1 VPEKNGFACKWIKYN
16 GVGLM
21 SQRTMRV
28 ISFVTVQ
35 KNEDGE
41 LGPSICS
48 TVDECDILLTDIDFP
63 GYLTPGAD
71 PTEGGVHTVFTER
84 VLERETR

>member
-1 VPEKNGFACKWIKYN
+1 
-16 GVGLM
+16 M

-35 KNEDGE
+35 KNGR
-41 LGPSICS
+41 PSICS

-71 PTEGGVHTVFTER
+71 PTEGGVHTVFAER